1 MKILI
6 LARGVPHRRDPQ
18 EGCFE
23 MDQAIALSNLG
34 HEVVIMSVDGRF
46 RKYWRKLGIKKTS
59 NKGVNAYKLFVFP
72 TSVIKRLISYKL
84 GYKINAFLA
93 KRLYK
98 YVVSQHGNF
107 DIIHAHFLPC
117 IYSASSIKKVNP
129 DIKIVGTEHWSK
141 VGQKVLSTE
150 VKYLGNA
157 SYTFLDKLIA
167 VSRELGDN
175 IRSNFGVESDV
186 VYNLID
192 TTFLDKVKAKRS
204 STAYTIVALGSLIK
218 RKGFDVLIKAFAKSG
233 LAEKGVI
240 LKIIG
245 EGRERASLTEL
256 VNKHGLRDSVV
267 MTGQLDKE
275 RVYSELKSSD
285 LYVLSSRLENFSVA
299 IIEATACGLPAIAT
313 LCGGVAEFPLK
324 DVIKIQPD
332 NVDEMASAILKAY
345 SEKDSVDNDRIKREC
360 LSYFSPLAIGKQLE
374 NIYKSIL

>member
-46 RKYWRKLGIKKTS
+46 RKYWRKLGIKKSS

-129 DIKIVGTEHWSK
+129 DIKIVGTE
-141 VGQKVLSTE
+141 Q
-150 VKYLGNA
+150 
-157 SYTFLDKLIA
+157 
-167 VSRELGDN
+167 
-175 IRSNFGVESDV
+175 
-186 VYNLID
+186 
-192 TTFLDKVKAKRS
+192 
-204 STAYTIVALGSLIK
+204 
-218 RKGFDVLIKAFAKSG
+218 
-233 LAEKGVI
+233 
-240 LKIIG
+240 IG
-245 EGRERASLTEL
+245 RAH
-256 VNKHGLRDSVV
+256 V
-267 MTGQLDKE
+267 
-275 RVYSELKSSD
+275 
-285 LYVLSSRLENFSVA
+285 
-299 IIEATACGLPAIAT
+299 
-313 LCGGVAEFPLK
+313 
-324 DVIKIQPD
+324 
-332 NVDEMASAILKAY
+332 
-345 SEKDSVDNDRIKREC
+345 
-360 LSYFSPLAIGKQLE
+360 
-374 NIYKSIL
+374 